1 MHGVTSKE
9 SSPLVEGGENY
20 LELAHED
27 WLKEKK
33 RVLEG
38 LDYLLRG
45 YKYTLEDAMKI
56 LDAIEFI
63 EGGES

>member
-1 MHGVTSKE
+1 MDTRINNE
-9 SSPLVEGGENY
+9 CSPPVEGGENY

-33 RVLEG
+33 KVLEG
-38 LDYLLRG
+38 LEYLLRG

-56 LDAIEFI
+56 IDAIEFI